1 MYWLFL
7 IISAM
12 MAQHHRCYI
21 MVAAYALQPSRHRW
35 NNWLAQTTHDV
46 KKSTSCLMSDD
57 DAVKLNQQQNNFNED
72 NGGDSSYQTSGSVIK
87 GIVSS
92 LTSLTNAI
100 LQTTP
105 RTTDEP
111 SNNNITLNTISH
123 APTSP
128 QELLTRISNDYR
140 VNNYLWTGNLDTS
153 CFTCNCTFTDPT
165 LSFVG
170 VDKYAENVRNLIP
183 IVNYLLGDDDDEQQQ
198 SSSRSDLLSIT
209 INDTDR
215 YIETRWN
222 MVGNLTK
229 LFWKPRIDVIGRT
242 KFWYQ
247 KIHQSREKI
256 KGDDSSTEEESI
268 YQVYFYDE
276 QWEIPAG
283 LALLQLVTRAGTIAN
298 TNKQ

>member
-1 MYWLFL
+1 MRYHYICQFTIVLGLLSTSMYWLFL

-35 NNWLAQTTHDV
+35 NNWLAQTTNV

-57 DAVKLNQQQNNFNED
+57 ADKLNQQQNNFNED
-72 NGGDSSYQTSGSVIK
+72 NGGDSSYQTSILIK

-111 SNNNITLNTISH
+111 SNNITLSPISH
-123 APTSP
+123 DAPTSP

-140 VNNYLWTGNLDTS
+140 VNNYLWTGNLDIS

-170 VDKYAENVRNLIP
+170 VAKYAEN
-183 IVNYLLGDDDDEQQQ
+183 
-198 SSSRSDLLSIT
+198 
-209 INDTDR
+209 
-215 YIETRWN
+215 
-222 MVGNLTK
+222 
-229 LFWKPRIDVIGRT
+229 FW
-242 KFWYQ
+242 
-247 KIHQSREKI
+247 S
-256 KGDDSSTEEESI
+256 
-268 YQVYFYDE
+268 
-276 QWEIPAG
+276 
-283 LALLQLVTRAGTIAN
+283 
-298 TNKQ
+298 

>member
-1 MYWLFL
+1 
-7 IISAM
+7 
-12 MAQHHRCYI
+12 

-35 NNWLAQTTHDV
+35 NNWLAQTTHV
-46 KKSTSCLMSDD
+46 KKSTLCLMSDD
-57 DAVKLNQQQNNFNED
+57 ADKPNQQQNNFNED
-72 NGGDSSYQTSGSVIK
+72 NNGSDSSYQTSGSVIK

-100 LQTTP
+100 LRTTP

-111 SNNNITLNTISH
+111 SNNITLNPISH
-123 APTSP
+123 APTST

-140 VNNYLWTGNLDTS
+140 VNNYLWTGNLDIS

-170 VDKYAENVRNLIP
+170 VAKYAENVRNLIP
-183 IVNYLLGDDDDEQQQ
+183 IVNYLLGDDDDEEHQ

-209 INDTDR
+209 INDTDK

-247 KIHQSREKI
+247 QIPKQSREKI

-276 QWEIPAG
+276 LWEISAG

>member
-1 MYWLFL
+1 
-7 IISAM
+7 
-12 MAQHHRCYI
+12 MAQHHRCHI

-35 NNWLAQTTHDV
+35 NNWLAQTTNV

-57 DAVKLNQQQNNFNED
+57 ADKQNQQQNNSNED

-111 SNNNITLNTISH
+111 SNNITLSPISH
-123 APTSP
+123 DAPTSP

-140 VNNYLWTGNLDTS
+140 VNNYLWTGNLDIS

-170 VDKYAENVRNLIP
+170 VAKYAENVRNLIP
-183 IVNYLLGDDDDEQQQ
+183 IVNYLLGDDDDEEHQ

-209 INDTDR
+209 INDTDK

-247 KIHQSREKI
+247 QIPKQSREKI

-268 YQVYFYDE
+268 YQVYFFDE

-283 LALLQLVTRAGTIAN
+283 LALLQLVTRTGTIAN